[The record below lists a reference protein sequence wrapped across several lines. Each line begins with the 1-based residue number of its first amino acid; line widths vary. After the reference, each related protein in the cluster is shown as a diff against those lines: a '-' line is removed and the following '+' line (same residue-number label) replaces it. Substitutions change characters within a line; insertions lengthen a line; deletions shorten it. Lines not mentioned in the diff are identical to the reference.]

1 APRDLVAVVDADNAV
16 TEFSETNNRATIFLA
31 TNTPPDA
38 RIAASVLSGPV
49 PLLVNFDASASF
61 DANGD
66 AMTYGWSFGD
76 GSASAAGAAVGHTFN
91 VPGRYTVTLAV
102 TDARGAVG
110 TAAVVINA
118 GACGSPPAPPSAG
131 NNGPVCAGGTLNLT
145 ASGPGGAAYFWTGPN
160 GFTSTAQNP
169 QIAAAT
175 ASASGAYSVLITVA
189 GCASAPATTTAVVNP
204 APSAAIAAGTAVCA
218 NRKANFAS
226 VPSAGGGATYAWSIT
241 NGTIT
246 GGAGTSTVTFTAG
259 GSALVHFAVT
269 VTSGGGCG
277 QQAGQIDV
285 PIVSCA
291 AEPEGLLVDPAQ
303 DQSNGNG
310 ILEPGETVFVRPSWK
325 NLGGSPLPLTGTA
338 SGATGPPGAVYYF
351 NDSSADYGSIGAG
364 ATTDCA
370 TATANCYEFTV
381 SNPAARP
388 ATHWDAAFTETLSSG
403 DPPMAR
409 LLHIG
414 GSFTDVPTSHVF
426 YPFVERILHTGV
438 TTGCTATSYC
448 PDLNVFRLQMA
459 VFIARSQAGGD
470 GNIPV
475 SGSAQGNP
483 YNCVF
488 GGQSQF
494 TDIAP
499 DNPFCRHVHY
509 LFSTGVTTGC
519 VTTPPRQYCPND
531 NVSRGQ
537 MALFIA
543 RAVAGSDAAVPVT
556 YGPDPITGRSYSCN
570 AGTPNLHFTDVTT
583 SDIYCRHTHY
593 LWAKDVISGFPDG
606 SFGPSLL
613 VNRGAMAKFLAN
625 GFGETL
631 IK

>member
-1 APRDLVAVVDADNAV
+1 LTIASSATTDSGGFEVLVTD
-16 TEFSETNNRATIFLA
+16 IFGQTVSSGLA
-31 TNTPPDA
+31 TLT
-38 RIAASVLSGPV
+38 
-49 PLLVNFDASASF
+49 VN
-61 DANGD
+61 
-66 AMTYGWSFGD
+66 
-76 GSASAAGAAVGHTFN
+76 
-91 VPGRYTVTLAV
+91 
-102 TDARGAVG
+102 
-110 TAAVVINA
+110 
-118 GACGSPPAPPSAG
+118 
-131 NNGPVCAGGTLNLT
+131 
-145 ASGPGGAAYFWTGPN
+145 
-160 GFTSTAQNP
+160 Q
-169 QIAAAT
+169 
-175 ASASGAYSVLITVA
+175 
-189 GCASAPATTTAVVNP
+189 
-204 APSAAIAAGTAVCA
+204 APSAAIAATAAVCA
-218 NRKANFAS
+218 NRAGNRAS
-226 VPSAGGGATYAWSIT
+226 VPSAGPGATYSWSIG

-246 GGAGTSTVTFTAG
+246 SGAGTSSIVYTSG
-259 GSALVHFAVT
+259 PSGSVSLSVT
-269 VTSGGGCG
+269 VTGACGPAASSGIG
-277 QQAGQIDV
+277 V
-285 PIVSCA
+285 PISACA
-291 AEPEGLLVDPAQ
+291 AQPQNLAVDPVP
-303 DQSNGNG
+303 DGILSNGNG
-310 ILEPGETVFVRPSWK
+310 ILEPGETAIVKPFWK
-325 NLGGSPLPLTGTA
+325 NPGGAPLPLTGAATGLA
-338 SGATGPPGAVYYF
+338 GPAGAIYNLKDAVANYGTIAVGAT
-351 NDSSADYGSIGAG
+351 N
-364 ATTDCA
+364 DCA
-370 TATANCYEFTV
+370 TATGNCYEIGV
-381 SNPAARP
+381 SDPGVRPAA
-388 ATHWDAAFTETLSSG
+388 HWDMMLSETLSDG
-403 DPPMAR
+403 DPAWVWPIHVGR
-409 LLHIG
+409 
-414 GSFTDVPTSHVF
+414 SFTDVPTNHVF
-426 YPFVERILHTGV
+426 YQFVERILHTGV
-438 TTGCTATSYC
+438 TTGCTPTSYC

-556 YGPDPITGRSYSCN
+556 YGPDPVTGRSYSCN
-570 AGTPNLHFTDVTT
+570 GGTPNLHFTDIAT
-583 SDIYCRHTHY
+583 SDIFCRHVHY